1 MSPIS
6 CNSPLLAI
14 RRSSVVTIACNY
26 PLLAIRRSSV
36 APDDERPRSGRES
49 RIAIVDRPEA
59 PAGGGLFL
67 NGNDSGFELWK
78 RWAPQGGVSKGAEP
92 LWEA

>member
-1 MSPIS
+1 MEAQTVAVS
-6 CNSPLLAI
+6 
-14 RRSSVVTIACNY
+14 TTACNY

-49 RIAIVDRPEA
+49 RIAIVHRPEA

-67 NGNDSGFELWK
+67 NGNDLLCTCLRSVYIRE
-78 RWAPQGGVSKGAEP
+78 
-92 LWEA
+92 